1 MSAVY
6 GKKPDC
12 TPLDEDL
19 KSLRDNKFSPDAVNE
34 IKVWIFQTI
43 LKKAIPEHS
52 LLDSLKDG
60 VALCELANTIH
71 AADAPGSKP
80 LIPYKKSTLP
90 FMQMDQISQFL
101 GFCRHYGVPEDELF
115 QTVDLYEE
123 KDPAIVY
130 QTIKSLSRYANKRHP
145 ERFPVLGPQLAEKR
159 TRPPVKSKP
168 AHLKNGW
175 STQEYGYMGGASQKS
190 EGIVFGKRR
199 DIT

>member
-1 MSAVY
+1 MVY

-19 KSLRDNKFSPDAVNE
+19 KNLRHNKFSQDAVQE
-34 IKVWIFQTI
+34 IKVWIFQTV
-43 LKKAIPEHS
+43 LKQPLPQES

-60 VALCELANTIH
+60 VALCELANAIH
-71 AADAPGSKP
+71 AADAPGGHP
-80 LIPYKKSTLP
+80 LIAYKKSSLP

-101 GFCRHYGVPEDELF
+101 AFCRQYGVPEDELF

-130 QTIKSLSRYANKRHP
+130 QTIKSLSRYTNKKHANK
-145 ERFPVLGPQLAEKR
+145 FPVLGPQLAEKR
-159 TRPPVKSKP
+159 PRPPVKNKP
-168 AHLKNGW
+168 THLKSSW

-190 EGIVFGKRR
+190 EGIVFGRRR